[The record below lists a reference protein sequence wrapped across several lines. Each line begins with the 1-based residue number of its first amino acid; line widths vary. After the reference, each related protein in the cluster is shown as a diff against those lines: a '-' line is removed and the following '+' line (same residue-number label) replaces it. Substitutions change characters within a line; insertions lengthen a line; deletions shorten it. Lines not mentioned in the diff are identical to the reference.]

1 VKGIVLSFDPNLEI
15 ANLLVETYNR
25 LWPDCRFQFRIP
37 FTDRDPRSIFRAQNV
52 EFISTPPD
60 IRSTVENLLRDL
72 PEHEFVFWCIDD
84 RYPIEIFE
92 PTVLRAVR
100 DFVSHEA
107 SDVDS
112 IKLTDLTVEGI
123 QGKLDRRLFSLR
135 RWLRR
140 TRSDSQPVGD
150 DETWRQREEAV
161 AREPA
166 FTLAGQRFFRQ
177 LGHPK
182 NGFYMPQFTTPAFLK
197 RFFLAPALP
206 LKYGIREFHH
216 FLLSINLEHKSYFP
230 NKFLLSVGESTFRG
244 RLSMVCYEQM
254 LQFGVVPPKI
264 EIVRDFKIYSDR
276 GLTGIVELNSQ
287 PKHHRRIYT
296 DRPPR
301 RMGT

>member
-1 VKGIVLSFDPNLEI
+1 VKGIVLSFDPHLEI

-37 FTDRDPRSIFRAQNV
+37 FTNRDPRSIFRAQNV
-52 EFISTPPD
+52 EFISTAPD
-60 IRSTVENLLRDL
+60 IRSTVESLLCDL
-72 PEHEFVFWCIDD
+72 PENEFVFWCIDD

-92 PTVLRAVR
+92 PMVLGAVR
-100 DFVSHEA
+100 DFA
-107 SDVDS
+107 SGARRDVDS

-123 QGKLDRRLFSLR
+123 EGKLDTSQGMINRGPISLLRWLTRRWRLSLR
-135 RWLRR
+135 
-140 TRSDSQPVGD
+140 TDTKQAKND
-150 DETWRQREEAV
+150 KTWRQREEGM

-166 FTLAGQRFFRQ
+166 FRLAGQGFFRQ

-216 FLLSINLEHKSYFP
+216 FLLSTNLEHKSYFP

-244 RLSMVCYEQM
+244 RLSKICYEQM
-254 LQFGVVPPKI
+254 LKLDVVPPKI
-264 EIVRDFKIYSDR
+264 EIVRDYKIYSDR
-276 GLTGIVELNSQ
+276 GLAGIVELNS
-287 PKHHRRIYT
+287 
-296 DRPPR
+296 
-301 RMGT
+301 

>member
-1 VKGIVLSFDPNLEI
+1 VKGIVLSFDPHLEI
-15 ANLLVETYNR
+15 ANLLVETYNQ

-37 FTDRDPRSIFRAQNV
+37 FTDRDPRAIFRAQNV

-60 IRSTVENLLRDL
+60 IRSTVKSLLCDL

-84 RYPIEIFE
+84 RYPMEIFE
-92 PTVLRAVR
+92 PAVLRAVR
-100 DFVSHEA
+100 DFA
-107 SDVDS
+107 SDAGGDVDS

-123 QGKLDRRLFSLR
+123 EGKLHTRFTR
-135 RWLRR
+135 RWRR
-140 TRSDSQPVGD
+140 QLFRRPDTQRVENDK
-150 DETWRQREEAV
+150 TWRQREEAV

-166 FTLAGQRFFRQ
+166 FSLGGQRFFRQ

-197 RFFLAPALP
+197 RFFLTPALP

-216 FLLSINLEHKSYFP
+216 FLLSTNLEHKSYFP

-254 LQFGVVPPKI
+254 LKFGVVPPKI
-264 EIVRDFKIYSDR
+264 EIVRDYKIYSDR
-276 GLTGIVELNSQ
+276 GLAGVVELNS
-287 PKHHRRIYT
+287 
-296 DRPPR
+296 
-301 RMGT
+301 

>member
-1 VKGIVLSFDPNLEI
+1 VKGVVLSFDPHLEI

-52 EFISTPPD
+52 EFIATPPD
-60 IRSTVENLLRDL
+60 IRSTVEGLLSDL
-72 PEHEFVFWCIDD
+72 PEHELVFWCIDD

-92 PTVLRAVR
+92 PAVLRAVR
-100 DFVSHEA
+100 DFA
-107 SDVDS
+107 SGAPHDVDS

-123 QGKLDRRLFSLR
+123 EGKLDTNQGMVNRGPISVPRWLTRRWRLSLR
-135 RWLRR
+135 PDTQRAKN
-140 TRSDSQPVGD
+140 DK
-150 DETWRQREEAV
+150 TWRQREEGM

-166 FTLAGQRFFRQ
+166 FRLAGQGFFRQ

-216 FLLSINLEHKSYFP
+216 FLLSTNLEHKSYFP

-244 RLSMVCYEQM
+244 RLSRVCYEQM
-254 LQFGVVPPKI
+254 LKLGVVPPKI
-264 EIVRDFKIYSDR
+264 EIVSDYKIYSDR
-276 GLTGIVELNSQ
+276 GFAGIVDLNS
-287 PKHHRRIYT
+287 
-296 DRPPR
+296 
-301 RMGT
+301 

>member
-1 VKGIVLSFDPNLEI
+1 VKGIVLSFDPHLEI
-15 ANLLVETYNR
+15 ANLLVETYNQ

-37 FTDRDPRSIFRAQNV
+37 FTDRDPRAIFRAQNV

-60 IRSTVENLLRDL
+60 IRSTVKSLLCDL

-92 PTVLRAVR
+92 PAVLRAVR
-100 DFVSHEA
+100 DFA
-107 SDVDS
+107 SDAGGDVDS

-123 QGKLDRRLFSLR
+123 EGKLHTRFPLHLTR
-135 RWLRR
+135 RWRR
-140 TRSDSQPVGD
+140 QLFRRPDTQRVENDK
-150 DETWRQREEAV
+150 TWRQSEEGG

-166 FTLAGQRFFRQ
+166 FRLADQGFFRQ

-197 RFFLAPALP
+197 RFFLTPALP
-206 LKYGIREFHH
+206 LKYGIREFHR
-216 FLLSINLEHKSYFP
+216 FLLSTNLEHKSYFP

-254 LQFGVVPPKI
+254 LNFGVVPPKI
-264 EIVRDFKIYSDR
+264 EIVRDYKIYSDR
-276 GLTGIVELNSQ
+276 GLAGIVQLNS
-287 PKHHRRIYT
+287 
-296 DRPPR
+296 
-301 RMGT
+301 

>member
-1 VKGIVLSFDPNLEI
+1 VKGIVLSFDPHLEI

-25 LWPDCRFQFRIP
+25 LWPDHRFQFRIP
-37 FTDRDPRSIFRAQNV
+37 FTNRDPRSIFRAQNV

-60 IRSTVENLLRDL
+60 IRSTVESLLRNL
-72 PEHEFVFWCIDD
+72 PEREFVFWCIDD

-92 PTVLRAVR
+92 TTVLRTVR
-100 DFVSHEA
+100 DFA
-107 SDVDS
+107 SDAPKDVDS

-123 QGKLDRRLFSLR
+123 QGKLRMMQGMVERRLPRWLTRSWRRQLSLR
-135 RWLRR
+135 PEN
-140 TRSDSQPVGD
+140 DK
-150 DETWRQREEAV
+150 TWRQREEAA

-166 FTLAGQRFFRQ
+166 FSLGGQRFFRQ

-216 FLLSINLEHKSYFP
+216 FLLSTNLEHKSYFP

-244 RLSMVCYEQM
+244 RLSKVCYEQM
-254 LQFGVVPPKI
+254 LKLGVVPPKI
-264 EIVRDFKIYSDR
+264 EIVSDYKIYSDR
-276 GLTGIVELNSQ
+276 GLAGIVDLNS
-287 PKHHRRIYT
+287 
-296 DRPPR
+296 
-301 RMGT
+301 

>member
-1 VKGIVLSFDPNLEI
+1 VKGIVLSFDPHLEI
-15 ANLLVETYNR
+15 ANLLVETYNQ

-37 FTDRDPRSIFRAQNV
+37 FTDRDPRAIFRAQNV

-60 IRSTVENLLRDL
+60 IRSTVKSLLCDL

-92 PTVLRAVR
+92 PAVLRAVR
-100 DFVSHEA
+100 DFA
-107 SDVDS
+107 SDAGGDVDS

-123 QGKLDRRLFSLR
+123 EGKLHTRFPRRLTR
-135 RWLRR
+135 RWRPQLFRR
-140 TRSDSQPVGD
+140 PDTQRVENDK
-150 DETWRQREEAV
+150 TWRQREEAV

-166 FTLAGQRFFRQ
+166 FRLGGQRFFRQ

-197 RFFLAPALP
+197 RFFLTPALP
-206 LKYGIREFHH
+206 LKYGIREFHR
-216 FLLSINLEHKSYFP
+216 FLLSTNLEHKSYFP

-254 LQFGVVPPKI
+254 LKFGVVPPKI
-264 EIVRDFKIYSDR
+264 EIVRDYKIYSDR
-276 GLTGIVELNSQ
+276 GLAGIVELN
-287 PKHHRRIYT
+287 
-296 DRPPR
+296 
-301 RMGT
+301 

>member
-1 VKGIVLSFDPNLEI
+1 VKGIVLSFDPHLEI

-60 IRSTVENLLRDL
+60 IRSTVENLLHDL
-72 PEHEFVFWCIDD
+72 PEDEFVFWCIDD

-92 PTVLRAVR
+92 PTVLRVAQ
-100 DFVSHEA
+100 DFA
-107 SDVDS
+107 SGPGIDIDS

-123 QGKLDRRLFSLR
+123 LGKLDMRQGMADRRTISLL
-135 RWLRR
+135 RWLTRNWRR
-140 TRSDSQPVGD
+140 RHCLHSDAQRAEND
-150 DETWRQREEAV
+150 KTWRQREEGAT
-161 AREPA
+161 REPA
-166 FTLAGQRFFRQ
+166 FSLAGQPFFRQ

-182 NGFYMPQFTTPAFLK
+182 NGFYMPQFITPAFLK

-216 FLLSINLEHKSYFP
+216 FLLSTKLEHKSYFP

-244 RLSMVCYEQM
+244 RLSTVCYEQM
-254 LQFGVVPPKI
+254 LKFGVMPPKI
-264 EIVRDFKIYSDR
+264 EIVRDYKIYSDR
-276 GLTGIVELNSQ
+276 DISGIVELNS
-287 PKHHRRIYT
+287 
-296 DRPPR
+296 
-301 RMGT
+301 

>member
-1 VKGIVLSFDPNLEI
+1 VKGIVLSFDPHLEI

-37 FTDRDPRSIFRAQNV
+37 FTNRDPRSIFRAQNV
-52 EFISTPPD
+52 EFISTAPD
-60 IRSTVENLLRDL
+60 IRSTVESLLCDL
-72 PEHEFVFWCIDD
+72 PENEFVFWCIDD

-92 PTVLRAVR
+92 PMVLGAVR
-100 DFVSHEA
+100 DFA
-107 SDVDS
+107 SGARRDVDS

-123 QGKLDRRLFSLR
+123 EGKLDTSQGMINRGPISLLRWLTR
-135 RWLRR
+135 RWRLSR
-140 TRSDSQPVGD
+140 TDTKQAKND
-150 DETWRQREEAV
+150 KTWRQREEGM

-166 FTLAGQRFFRQ
+166 FRLAGQGFFRQ

-216 FLLSINLEHKSYFP
+216 FLLSTNLEHKSYFP

-244 RLSMVCYEQM
+244 RLSKICYEQM
-254 LQFGVVPPKI
+254 LKLDVVPPKI
-264 EIVRDFKIYSDR
+264 EIVRDYKIYSDR
-276 GLTGIVELNSQ
+276 GLAGIVELNS
-287 PKHHRRIYT
+287 
-296 DRPPR
+296 
-301 RMGT
+301 

>member
-1 VKGIVLSFDPNLEI
+1 MKGIILSFDPHLEI

-37 FTDRDPRSIFRAQNV
+37 FTKRDPRSIFRAPNV
-52 EFISTPPD
+52 EFIATLPD
-60 IRSTVENLLRDL
+60 IRSTVKSLLSDL

-100 DFVSHEA
+100 DFASGAA

-123 QGKLDRRLFSLR
+123 EGKLGTRFPRWLTRRWRRQLSLR
-135 RWLRR
+135 PDTQRAEN
-140 TRSDSQPVGD
+140 DK
-150 DETWRQREEAV
+150 TWRQREEGIT
-161 AREPA
+161 REPG
-166 FTLAGQRFFRQ
+166 FSLASQGFFRQ

-197 RFFLAPALP
+197 RFFLTPALP
-206 LKYGIREFHH
+206 LKYGIREFHQ
-216 FLLSINLEHKSYFP
+216 FLLSTNLEHKSYFP

-254 LQFGVVPPKI
+254 LKFGVAPPKI
-264 EIVRDFKIYSDR
+264 EIVRDYKIYSDR
-276 GLTGIVELNSQ
+276 GLAGILQ
-287 PKHHRRIYT
+287 
-296 DRPPR
+296 DPR
-301 RMGT
+301 

>member
-1 VKGIVLSFDPNLEI
+1 VKGIVLSFDPHLEI

-37 FTDRDPRSIFRAQNV
+37 FTDRDPRSICRAQNV

-60 IRSTVENLLRDL
+60 IRSTVKSLLCDL

-92 PTVLRAVR
+92 PAVLRAVR
-100 DFVSHEA
+100 DFASDAA

-123 QGKLDRRLFSLR
+123 EGKLDTRFPRWLTR
-135 RWLRR
+135 RWRR
-140 TRSDSQPVGD
+140 QFSPRPDTQRAENDK
-150 DETWRQREEAV
+150 TWRQREEGV
-161 AREPA
+161 AREPV
-166 FTLAGQRFFRQ
+166 FRLAGQGFFRQ

-197 RFFLAPALP
+197 RFFLASALP

-216 FLLSINLEHKSYFP
+216 FLLSTNLEHKSYFP

-244 RLSMVCYEQM
+244 RLSMVCYKQM
-254 LQFGVVPPKI
+254 LKFGVVPPKI
-264 EIVRDFKIYSDR
+264 EIVRDYKIYSDR
-276 GLTGIVELNSQ
+276 GLAGIVELNS
-287 PKHHRRIYT
+287 
-296 DRPPR
+296 
-301 RMGT
+301 

>member
-1 VKGIVLSFDPNLEI
+1 MKGIVLSFDPHLEI
-15 ANLLVETYNR
+15 ANLLVETYNQ

-37 FTDRDPRSIFRAQNV
+37 FTDRDPRAIFHAQNV

-60 IRSTVENLLRDL
+60 IRSTVKSLLCDL

-100 DFVSHEA
+100 DFA
-107 SDVDS
+107 SDAGGDVDS

-123 QGKLDRRLFSLR
+123 EGKLHTRFPR
-135 RWLRR
+135 RWRR
-140 TRSDSQPVGD
+140 QLFRRPDTQRVENDK
-150 DETWRQREEAV
+150 TWRQREEGG

-166 FTLAGQRFFRQ
+166 FRLAGQGFFRQ

-197 RFFLAPALP
+197 QFFFASALP

-216 FLLSINLEHKSYFP
+216 FLLSTNLEHKSYFP
-230 NKFLLSVGESTFRG
+230 NNFLLSVGESTFRG

-254 LQFGVVPPKI
+254 LKFGLVPPKI
-264 EIVRDFKIYSDR
+264 EIVRDYKIYSDR
-276 GLTGIVELNSQ
+276 GLAGIVELNS
-287 PKHHRRIYT
+287 
-296 DRPPR
+296 
-301 RMGT
+301 